1 MLGIALLIKF
11 VLRPDMSKMINITV
25 EQINKNPLPPMNL
38 QQKIYTGS
46 FVLFLVFALLP
57 SVLPPDSA
65 IAGFF
70 NQINIVRFYHVVNCV
85 LCYG

>member
-46 FVLFLVFALLP
+46 FVLFLVFALL
-57 SVLPPDSA
+57 SICFTA
-65 IAGFF
+65 R
-70 NQINIVRFYHVVNCV
+70 Q
-85 LCYG
+85 CYSRVF